1 MEKIFNMHSLE
12 NIIDQLEPD
21 EAMAKITLVVK
32 KLFPYVSEKTR
43 LDFLYAFTGEAH
55 QETLPGLVHR

>member
-1 MEKIFNMHSLE
+1 METTFNMTSID

-21 EAMAKITLVVK
+21 EAMAKLTTAVK
-32 KLFPYVSEKTR
+32 KLFPYVTEKSR

-55 QETLPGLVHR
+55 QESLPGLVHR

>member
-1 MEKIFNMHSLE
+1 MQAIEKI
-12 NIIDQLEPD
+12 IDKLDPD
-21 EAMAKITLVVK
+21 EAMAKLTLVVK
-32 KLFPYVSEKTR
+32 KLFPYVTEKTR

>member
-1 MEKIFNMHSLE
+1 MRSMEEM
-12 NIIDQLEPD
+12 IDKLEPD
-21 EAMAKITLVVK
+21 EAMAQITSLVK

>member
-1 MEKIFNMHSLE
+1 MQSLE
-12 NIIDQLEPD
+12 EMIDQLEPE
-21 EAMAKITLVVK
+21 EAMAKITSLVK
-32 KLFPYVSEKTR
+32 ILFPYVSEKTR

>member
-1 MEKIFNMHSLE
+1 MHAIEKI
-12 NIIDQLEPD
+12 IDKLEPD
-21 EAMAKITLVVK
+21 EAMAILTLVVK

-55 QETLPGLVHR
+55 QETLHGLVHR

>member
-1 MEKIFNMHSLE
+1 MHSLE
-12 NIIDQLEPD
+12 KIIDQLEPD
-21 EAMAKITLVVK
+21 EAMEKITLVVK

-55 QETLPGLVHR
+55 QESLPGLVHR

>member
-1 MEKIFNMHSLE
+1 MHAIEK
-12 NIIDQLEPD
+12 IIDQLDPD
-21 EAMAKITLVVK
+21 EAMAKLTLVVK

>member
-1 MEKIFNMHSLE
+1 MENTLTMSSID

-21 EAMAKITLVVK
+21 EAMATLTTAVK

>member
-1 MEKIFNMHSLE
+1 
-12 NIIDQLEPD
+12 
-21 EAMAKITLVVK
+21 MAKITLVVK
-32 KLFPYVSEKTR
+32 KLFPYVTEKTR

>member
-1 MEKIFNMHSLE
+1 MISIDK
-12 NIIDQLEPD
+12 IIDQLEPD
-21 EAMAKITLVVK
+21 EAMAKLTLVVK
-32 KLFPYVSEKTR
+32 KLFPYVTEKSR

>member
-1 MEKIFNMHSLE
+1 MDSLE
-12 NIIDQLEPD
+12 KIIDQLEPD

-55 QETLPGLVHR
+55 GETLPGLVHR

>member
-1 MEKIFNMHSLE
+1 MENTLNMISIDK
-12 NIIDQLEPD
+12 IIDQLEPD
-21 EAMAKITLVVK
+21 EAMAKLTLVVK
-32 KLFPYVSEKTR
+32 KLFPYVTERSR

>member
-1 MEKIFNMHSLE
+1 MDTRGLEK
-12 NIIDQLEPD
+12 IIDQLEPD
-21 EAMAKITLVVK
+21 DAIAKITSLVK

>member
-1 MEKIFNMHSLE
+1 MRSMEEM
-12 NIIDQLEPD
+12 IDQLEPD
-21 EAMAKITLVVK
+21 EAMAQITPLVK